1 MISSQRKYLNLD
13 TNSPDWFPFICLN
26 NEMREFVW
34 GYSISSRRS
43 LYLLATLYRLL
54 REVSPGVLFLC
65 RIPPSPAQL
74 EKNVMSNWR
83 EMIKVSRGIIANS
96 GLNFFAALR
105 PKTSVPA
112 FQKKRWWT
120 NRWLFSPA
128 SESNRQFEGNSC
140 KTLAQY
146 SPVSQIVGVGRS
158 NTPYKLAA
166 SVCVEDLI

>member
-1 MISSQRKYLNLD
+1 MFDHSNWSYLEVFSFGTVYLVMICGCSFDLIDKMLVYVHWNDDFFPEEVLKPWHKFS
-13 TNSPDWFPFICLN
+13 DWFPFICLN

-43 LYLLATLYRLL
+43 LYLLATLYSLL

-96 GLNFFAALR
+96 GLNFFL
-105 PKTSVPA
+105 
-112 FQKKRWWT
+112 Q
-120 NRWLFSPA
+120 L
-128 SESNRQFEGNSC
+128 
-140 KTLAQY
+140 
-146 SPVSQIVGVGRS
+146 
-158 NTPYKLAA
+158 
-166 SVCVEDLI
+166 